1 MNSALNKDV
10 YVFLVNNDFINFVI
24 NPTYLLK
31 KTWKS
36 FFKIHPELIAVAEEA
51 KKILM
56 GETLSIQLSS
66 DDASDMKNNVL
77 KNILAS

>member
-10 YVFLVNNDFINFVI
+10 YSFLVNNDFINFVI
-24 NPTYLLK
+24 NPTYILK

-36 FFKIHPELIAVAEEA
+36 FFKIHPELIVVADEA
-51 KKILM
+51 KKILL

-66 DDASDMKNNVL
+66 EEVSDMKNNVL